1 MEHHRVLP
9 SKSNKKRH
17 EGDSRYRTII
27 IIQEMKKKLIF
38 IQLCIVLI
46 LFCINVKGQN
56 ASLNKALEISYYNF
70 LRTVPDRWKDKFDRK
85 DFYLVNNYNPY
96 GFNVQRIKGWNNLHL
111 KNGKLIIGKNLVGY
125 PLLQMISRDTL
136 LIEIGQIFCR
146 QDKMWAFTD
155 GYTSLFNVDN
165 KTFKAIKIS
174 QKDLYYKPEN
184 AKKQGKLI
192 DFDSIYDKT
201 VNRAIDYL
209 ERSGVPR
216 HLIYINKEYFPSWFF
231 KNQQENVIESSE
243 YKKYIK
249 KNYYIIGW
257 PILFIKKGNII
268 VRLHCSYKSG
278 IRKKIISE
286 VQYTFDEKKNKWT
299 LHNENSTTMS
309 IKMKLVDEHS
319 SSEDLPYIHP
329 QAISR

>member
-1 MEHHRVLP
+1 
-9 SKSNKKRH
+9 
-17 EGDSRYRTII
+17 
-27 IIQEMKKKLIF
+27 MKKKLIF
-38 IQLCIVLI
+38 ILFSSVLI

-125 PLLQMISRDTL
+125 PLLQMIGRDTL

-192 DFDSIYDKT
+192 DFDSIYDKA
-201 VNRAIDYL
+201 VNRAIGYL

-216 HLIYINKEYFPSWFF
+216 HLIYP
-231 KNQQENVIESSE
+231 Q
-243 YKKYIK
+243 
-249 KNYYIIGW
+249 
-257 PILFIKKGNII
+257 
-268 VRLHCSYKSG
+268 
-278 IRKKIISE
+278 IR
-286 VQYTFDEKKNKWT
+286 N
-299 LHNENSTTMS
+299 
-309 IKMKLVDEHS
+309 
-319 SSEDLPYIHP
+319 
-329 QAISR
+329 

>member
-1 MEHHRVLP
+1 
-9 SKSNKKRH
+9 
-17 EGDSRYRTII
+17 
-27 IIQEMKKKLIF
+27 MKKKLIF
-38 IQLCIVLI
+38 ILFSSVLI

-125 PLLQMISRDTL
+125 PLLQMIGRDTL

-192 DFDSIYDKT
+192 DFDSI
-201 VNRAIDYL
+201 
-209 ERSGVPR
+209 
-216 HLIYINKEYFPSWFF
+216 
-231 KNQQENVIESSE
+231 
-243 YKKYIK
+243 
-249 KNYYIIGW
+249 
-257 PILFIKKGNII
+257 
-268 VRLHCSYKSG
+268 
-278 IRKKIISE
+278 
-286 VQYTFDEKKNKWT
+286 
-299 LHNENSTTMS
+299 
-309 IKMKLVDEHS
+309 
-319 SSEDLPYIHP
+319 
-329 QAISR
+329 

>member
-1 MEHHRVLP
+1 
-9 SKSNKKRH
+9 
-17 EGDSRYRTII
+17 
-27 IIQEMKKKLIF
+27 MKKKLIF

-125 PLLQMISRDTL
+125 PLLQMIGRDTL

-192 DFDSIYDKT
+192 DFDSIYDKA
-201 VNRAIDYL
+201 VNRAIGYL

-231 KNQQENVIESSE
+231 KNQQENVIEGSE

-257 PILFIKKGNII
+257 PILFIKKRI
-268 VRLHCSYKSG
+268 
-278 IRKKIISE
+278 
-286 VQYTFDEKKNKWT
+286 
-299 LHNENSTTMS
+299 
-309 IKMKLVDEHS
+309 
-319 SSEDLPYIHP
+319 
-329 QAISR
+329 

>member
-1 MEHHRVLP
+1 
-9 SKSNKKRH
+9 
-17 EGDSRYRTII
+17 
-27 IIQEMKKKLIF
+27 MKKKLIF

-125 PLLQMISRDTL
+125 PLLQMIGRDTL

-155 GYTSLFNVDN
+155 GYTSL
-165 KTFKAIKIS
+165 
-174 QKDLYYKPEN
+174 L
-184 AKKQGKLI
+184 
-192 DFDSIYDKT
+192 
-201 VNRAIDYL
+201 
-209 ERSGVPR
+209 
-216 HLIYINKEYFPSWFF
+216 
-231 KNQQENVIESSE
+231 
-243 YKKYIK
+243 
-249 KNYYIIGW
+249 NYYIIGW

-309 IKMKLVDEHS
+309 IKMK
-319 SSEDLPYIHP
+319 
-329 QAISR
+329 

>member
-1 MEHHRVLP
+1 MH
-9 SKSNKKRH
+9 
-17 EGDSRYRTII
+17 
-27 IIQEMKKKLIF
+27 QW
-38 IQLCIVLI
+38 C
-46 LFCINVKGQN
+46 
-56 ASLNKALEISYYNF
+56 
-70 LRTVPDRWKDKFDRK
+70 LR
-85 DFYLVNNYNPY
+85 DFYCLGLIIPRPLLFSVWHFVRNLTLSGKPY
-96 GFNVQRIKGWNNLHL
+96 HSKILKNHNLHL

-125 PLLQMISRDTL
+125 PLLQMTGRDTL

-192 DFDSIYDKT
+192 DFDSIYDKA
-201 VNRAIDYL
+201 VNRAIGYL

-231 KNQQENVIESSE
+231 KNQQENVIEGSE

-257 PILFIKKGNII
+257 PILFIKKRI
-268 VRLHCSYKSG
+268 
-278 IRKKIISE
+278 
-286 VQYTFDEKKNKWT
+286 
-299 LHNENSTTMS
+299 
-309 IKMKLVDEHS
+309 
-319 SSEDLPYIHP
+319 
-329 QAISR
+329 

>member
-27 IIQEMKKKLIF
+27 TIQEMKKKLIF

-125 PLLQMISRDTL
+125 PLLQMIGRDTL
-136 LIEIGQIFCR
+136 LIKIGQIFCR

-192 DFDSIYDKT
+192 DFDSIYDKA
-201 VNRAIDYL
+201 VNRAIGYL
-209 ERSGVPR
+209 GRSGVPR
-216 HLIYINKEYFPSWFF
+216 HLIYTLIP
-231 KNQQENVIESSE
+231 Q
-243 YKKYIK
+243 YKF
-249 KNYYIIGW
+249 
-257 PILFIKKGNII
+257 L
-268 VRLHCSYKSG
+268 
-278 IRKKIISE
+278 
-286 VQYTFDEKKNKWT
+286 
-299 LHNENSTTMS
+299 
-309 IKMKLVDEHS
+309 
-319 SSEDLPYIHP
+319 
-329 QAISR
+329 